1 MEMTHLARR
10 YPELYPKIVS
20 IQNSYSL
27 IVRKDYESGL
37 TEVCSPRNCNV
48 GLLAYSPLAGG
59 ILSGKYAK
67 DKVDEKAR

>member
-1 MEMTHLARR
+1 
-10 YPELYPKIVS
+10 
-20 IQNSYSL
+20 
-27 IVRKDYESGL
+27 L